1 MARRGIRRT
10 PELEEAVRREAA
22 ARRADAAAK
31 GAFAY
36 ARSLRVR
43 EVDQLAG
50 GGTAAAR
57 LLGLDTSTVSH
68 IHRKLAAPGR
78 DQQPPSGRF
87 LGPRGAEHYELYEHA
102 DGAVHA
108 SAVPRLAGLASS
120 APEHTEDA
128 EDTVRRAVLEWSER
142 LVPVLVARA
151 AEDLPHHRV
160 ETTGLWAHR
169 DRPWQWATPERL
181 LVPAAE
187 DSRYGVLECVTLPEP
202 LGAAWGT
209 PAAPELPEDIRAR
222 ALWTADTLG
231 AGFAL
236 VVALGAGWD
245 YRAVHVEHDPAQAAA
260 LREAVTAAKPLA
272 SVSGGAHDAAPAGEP
287 ERGKE

>member
-31 GAFAY
+31 GSFAY
-36 ARSLRVR
+36 ARSLCVR

-50 GGTAAAR
+50 GGSAAAR
-57 LLGLDTSTVSH
+57 LLGIDNSTVSH
-68 IHRKLAAPGR
+68 LLRKLAAPGR
-78 DQQPPSGRF
+78 DQHPPAGRF
-87 LGPRGAEHYELYEHA
+87 LGPRGAECYELDGQAE
-102 DGAVHA
+102 GAVHA
-108 SAVPRLAGLASS
+108 RDVARLAGLDAGTSGRK
-120 APEHTEDA
+120 EGVEDA
-128 EDTVRRAVLEWSER
+128 VRRGVVEWGER

-181 LVPAAE
+181 LVPVTE
-187 DSRYGVLECVTLPEP
+187 DAGYGVLECVALAEP
-202 LGAAWGT
+202 LGSAWGT
-209 PAAPELPEDIRAR
+209 PDVPDLPEDVRAR

-236 VVALGAGWD
+236 VVALGGGWD
-245 YRAVHVEHDPAQAAA
+245 YRAVRVEHDPAQASA
-260 LREAVTAAKPLA
+260 LRGAVAAAMPLA
-272 SVSGGAHDAAPAGEP
+272 SATNAGG
-287 ERGKE
+287 